1 MLILLTF
8 NTELRK
14 MNIFAASTKIIKKFK
29 DNYFLNNFDFAFY
42 SKCGSSQNLNYINI
56 IIE

>member
-14 MNIFAASTKIIKKFK
+14 MNIFAASTKIIKKFRN
-29 DNYFLNNFDFAFY
+29 NYFLNNIDFAFLLKVWFFTKFELY
-42 SKCGSSQNLNYINI
+42 QHHN
-56 IIE
+56 